1 MSSLTSTVLKA
12 LGVFGGVQG
21 VNILAGIV
29 RAKCAALW
37 IGPEG
42 VGIMALFVQTVM
54 TISFV
59 CQMGLRQSAVRDLS
73 PLAEEGTGSRA
84 ARALAHASRM
94 IALTAGVAGMLL
106 TLILAPEISIATF
119 GSADYAWSFRLLSLT
134 ILASNLTAADNAIL
148 QSFRELRKLA
158 RANLAGSV
166 AGTAIIV
173 CCLYFGRERGITGAV
188 MALPLCL
195 WLFSYMASRRLP
207 GRPDPRPSLR
217 KALSLGRGM
226 IVLGLYL
233 TVTDFITQF
242 ASYIFAIF
250 LNREASTADV
260 GIYQSGFTMV
270 NQYVGVIF
278 TAIAIEYYPRLSA
291 TIKRPRR
298 TAVLVSHETAV
309 ALWVLM
315 PFAVLFVCF
324 DELMVRVLYSS
335 SFLAMLPFIS
345 LAMAGVVFRAVSW
358 CMAFVILAKGEG
370 RIYLVTEVL
379 SAVVMLLLYTT
390 GWRTLGFTGLG
401 IAYTLWYA
409 VYTAIVYAVF
419 RRRYG
424 LRLGRGMGALILL
437 AVAVCGGASVLRF
450 CIGPVWTALLILP
463 WLIPLSVK
471 RLFKSGLTPSL
482 ITKRWQK

>member
-54 TISFV
+54 TISFI

-73 PLAEEGTGSRA
+73 ALTAGNPGSPELRS
-84 ARALAHASRM
+84 LAHASRV
-94 IALTAGVAGMLL
+94 IALVAGMAGMLL
-106 TLILAPEISIATF
+106 TLILAPEISMATF
-119 GSADYAWSFRLLSLT
+119 GTTDYAWSFRLLSLT

-148 QSFRELRKLA
+148 QSLRELRKLA
-158 RANLAGSV
+158 RANLAGSI

-173 CCLYFGRERGITGAV
+173 ACLYFGRDRGITGAV

-195 WLFSYMASRRLP
+195 WLFSYLASRKMP
-207 GRPDPRPSLR
+207 GRPEPRPSLR
-217 KALSLGRGM
+217 KSLSLGRGM

-242 ASYIFAIF
+242 ASYLFAIF

-260 GIYQSGFTMV
+260 GIYQSGFTMI
-270 NQYVGVIF
+270 NQYVGVLF

-291 TIKRPRR
+291 AVKRTRR
-298 TAVLVSHETAV
+298 TAVLVSHETSV

-315 PFAVLFVCF
+315 PFAVLFVCL
-324 DELMVRVLYSS
+324 DEVMVRVLYSRD
-335 SFLAMLPFIS
+335 FLAMLPFIS
-345 LAMAGVVFRAVSW
+345 LAMAGMVFRAVSW
-358 CMAFVILAKGEG
+358 CMAFVILAKGDG
-370 RIYLVTEVL
+370 RIYLLTELL
-379 SAVVMLLLYTT
+379 SAAAMLLLYTM

-401 IAYTLWYA
+401 IAYSLWYGFYAA
-409 VYTAIVYAVF
+409 VVYAVF

-424 LRLGRGMGALILL
+424 LRLGRGMGALIL
-437 AVAVCGGASVLRF
+437 VATGVCAGASVLRF
-450 CIGPVWTALLILP
+450 LIGPLWTGVLILP
-463 WLIPLSVK
+463 WLIPLCIK
-471 RLFKSGLTPSL
+471 RLFKTKGRIRD